1 LKHAAFLE
9 DGMHKGICPNAYHAW
24 ELIKERPETG
34 PISNSQLKD
43 FVKKGALGWRYS
55 ERKKSSNAMAWGS
68 LVDSLLFTPGV
79 EEFVFKEDNPNLSTN
94 GRALSKAAKM
104 WEADQILAEK
114 TIVSESDF
122 HAAEIAVARLKE
134 TPASAKILEGGDYQV
149 GLVYTANHG
158 IPTKGLVDVLP
169 HELDSDD
176 CIADLK
182 TTAANLYSDDD
193 LARQCG
199 KFGYHV
205 QAALY
210 LHLYNKITSDYRN
223 RWKIIWQSSS
233 PPYEVRV
240 TELPQEW
247 IDAGKAYIRF
257 HMPRFIRT
265 IKSRQFRSV
274 FSEAETYLPMHSSA
288 LYAEENQMDLLSTVE
303 Q

>member
-1 LKHAAFLE
+1 LRHAAFLE
-9 DGMHKGICPNAYHAW
+9 DGVHKGICPHAYHTW

-34 PISNSQLKD
+34 PISNSELKD
-43 FVKKGALGWRYS
+43 FANKGALGWRHS

-79 EEFVFKEDNPNLSTN
+79 EEFVFKEDNPHLSTN
-94 GRALSKAAKM
+94 GRALSKAAKL
-104 WEADQILAEK
+104 WENDQILEAK
-114 TIVSESDF
+114 TIVSEAHF
-122 HAAEIAVARLKE
+122 EAAEVAVARLKE
-134 TPASAKILEGGDYQV
+134 TPVSAKILEGADYQV
-149 GLVYTANHG
+149 GLVYTADHG

-182 TTAANLYSDDD
+182 TTAANLYSDSD

-210 LHLYNKITSDYRN
+210 LYLYNKITSDYRN

-233 PPYEVRV
+233 APYEVRV

-247 IDAGKAYIRF
+247 IDAGKAYIRYY
-257 HMPRFIRT
+257 MPRFIRA
-265 IKSRQFRSV
+265 IKSHRFRSV
-274 FSEAETYLPMHSSA
+274 FSKAETYLPMHASA
-288 LYAEENQMDLLSTVE
+288 LYAEENQMELLSIVE
-303 Q
+303 

>member
-1 LKHAAFLE
+1 
-9 DGMHKGICPNAYHAW
+9 MHKGICPNAYHAW

>member
-1 LKHAAFLE
+1 MKHAAFLE

-55 ERKKSSNAMAWGS
+55 ERKKSSTAMAWGS

-79 EEFVFKEDNPNLSTN
+79 EEFAFKEDNPNLSTN
-94 GRALSKAAKM
+94 GRALSKAAKL

-134 TPASAKILEGGDYQV
+134 TPASAKILEGADYQL

-210 LHLYNKITSDYRN
+210 LHLYNKIASDYRN

-265 IKSRQFRSV
+265 IKSRQFRSA